1 MKLPLHD
8 RFIKQAIEHVSK
20 DQRFMGL
27 LAGGSMMYGE
37 MDEYSDL
44 DLIIVYDDAFQK
56 EIMEQRIQFA
66 ERLGHLL
73 SAFTGEHVG
82 EPRLLICLYGPAP
95 LHVDLKFVHLEEL
108 QSRVEN
114 PLILWERGTGIS
126 TILNNTS
133 ASFPSPQ
140 PQWIEDRFWVWVHYC
155 AAKLGRG
162 ELFEVIDTITFMRNT
177 VLGPL
182 VLIHNGHS
190 PRGVRKLEK
199 YALKEMEELQG
210 TVPIHSFESCYHALK
225 NTIQMYQ
232 RLRQGSDIVPRNE
245 AERVSIEFLD
255 GIYSENSH
263 GSSINEPKL

>member
-8 RFIKQAIEHVSK
+8 RFIEQAIEYVSQ
-20 DQRFMGL
+20 DQRLIGL

-44 DLIIVYDDAFQK
+44 DLIIVYNYAFRN
-56 EIMEQRIQFA
+56 EIMEQRFRIA
-66 ERLGHLL
+66 ERLGNLL

-95 LHVDLKFVHLEEL
+95 LHVDLKFVQLEEL
-108 QSRVEN
+108 ESRVEN
-114 PLILWERGTGIS
+114 PLILWERGSGIAM
-126 TILNNTS
+126 ILSKTS
-133 ASFPSPQ
+133 PSLSFPD

-155 AAKLGRG
+155 ATKLGRG
-162 ELFEVIDTITFMRNT
+162 ELFELIDTLTFMRNA

-182 VLIHNGHS
+182 VLIRNGHS

-199 YALKEMEELQG
+199 YAIKELEELKG
-210 TVPIHSFESCYHALK
+210 TIPIHSFESCYQALK
-225 NTIQMYQ
+225 NTIKMYQ
-232 RLRQGSDIVPRNE
+232 SLRQGSEIVPRKE

-255 GIYSENSH
+255 GIYSGQSQ
-263 GSSINEPKL
+263 

>member
-8 RFIKQAIEHVSK
+8 RFIQQAIKYVSQ
-20 DQRFMGL
+20 DQRLIGL

-44 DLIIVYDDAFQK
+44 DLIIVYNYAFRN
-56 EIMEQRIQFA
+56 EIMEQRFLIA

-95 LHVDLKFVHLEEL
+95 LHVDLKFVQLEEL
-108 QSRVEN
+108 ESRVEN
-114 PLILWERGTGIS
+114 PLILWESGSGIA
-126 TILNNTS
+126 TILSKTS
-133 ASFPSPQ
+133 PSLPFPH

-155 AAKLGRG
+155 ATKLGRG
-162 ELFEVIDTITFMRNT
+162 ELFELIDTLTFMRNA

-182 VLIHNGHS
+182 VLIRNGHS

-199 YALKEMEELQG
+199 YALKELEELKG
-210 TVPIHSFESCYHALK
+210 TIPIHSFESCYHALK
-225 NTIQMYQ
+225 NTIKMYQ
-232 RLRQGSDIVPRNE
+232 QLRQGSEIEPRKD

-255 GIYSENSH
+255 GIFSGKSH
-263 GSSINEPKL
+263 

>member
-8 RFIKQAIEHVSK
+8 RFIEQAIEYVSQ
-20 DQRFMGL
+20 DQRLIGL

-44 DLIIVYDDAFQK
+44 DLIIVYNYAFRN
-56 EIMEQRIQFA
+56 EIMEQRFRIA
-66 ERLGHLL
+66 ERLGNLL

-95 LHVDLKFVHLEEL
+95 LHVDLKFVQLEEL
-108 QSRVEN
+108 ESRVEN
-114 PLILWERGTGIS
+114 PLILWERGSGIA
-126 TILNNTS
+126 TILSKTS
-133 ASFPSPQ
+133 PSLSFPD

-155 AAKLGRG
+155 ATKLGRG
-162 ELFEVIDTITFMRNT
+162 ELFELIDTLTFMRNA

-182 VLIHNGHS
+182 VLIRNGHS

-199 YALKEMEELQG
+199 YAIKELEELKG
-210 TVPIHSFESCYHALK
+210 TIPIHSFESCYHALK
-225 NTIQMYQ
+225 NTIKMYQ
-232 RLRQGSDIVPRNE
+232 SLRQGSEIVPRKE

-255 GIYSENSH
+255 GIYSGQSQ
-263 GSSINEPKL
+263 